1 MIPIV
6 YRDIDSY
13 KCTASYSVLGL
24 LNLLGVFEYYKNLY
38 LGTL

>member
-6 YRDIDSY
+6 YRDID
-13 KCTASYSVLGL
+13 SYSVLGL